1 MISLLHKSFV
11 GLRIATLT
19 LAISALSHAQQ
30 LSEPVVVDGA
40 QASPSQLVQEQK
52 QESELLSLE
61 QLLRQIQLAS
71 TRVNYQGIFVSH
83 WANQNLITSKITNL
97 FTNEHLSR
105 RVESLDD
112 SPIEVLRTDE
122 QQIQLFPE
130 QGVVVTV
137 PIREHDFPGL
147 LLSEVSGISDY
158 YAVEE
163 LDIPSRVAGIDCKK
177 ILVSPRDDSRYGF
190 RLCVEPIKRLLLQIE
205 TVNARQQIIS
215 QTTFTQL
222 IFDEQIDPASIHTE
236 HDYVTWSHFKPR
248 ADEVDLAAE
257 GWRFTLPGG
266 FQKVTS
272 FKLATGTNK
281 EVRQLTV
288 SDGLSS
294 FSIFIQELNQ
304 EDKDKYGLTDQVEGP
319 VNIFSKRLGD
329 YWLTALGAMPLPT
342 LKSVAESAE
351 HSSIED

>member
-11 GLRIATLT
+11 GISIAILIMA
-19 LAISALSHAQQ
+19 LSALSHAQQ
-30 LSEPVVVDGA
+30 LSEPAGSGSA
-40 QASPSQLVQEQK
+40 QSPQVQVTQEQ
-52 QESELLSLE
+52 QGIDLLSLE

-71 TRVNYQGIFVSH
+71 ARVNYQGIFVSH

-97 FTNEHLSR
+97 YSNEHLSR

-112 SPIEVLRTDE
+112 SPIEVLRNDE

-130 QGVVVTV
+130 QSVVVTV

-147 LLSEVSGISDY
+147 LLTEVEGISTY
-158 YAVEE
+158 YVAEE
-163 LDIPSRVAGIDCKK
+163 LDLPSRVAGIDCKK
-177 ILVSPRDDSRYGF
+177 IIVSPRDNSRYGF
-190 RLCVEPIKRLLLQIE
+190 RLCVEPVKHLLLQIE
-205 TVNARQQIIS
+205 TVNAKQQIIS

-222 IFDEQIDPASIHTE
+222 LFDDQIDPSSIHTE

-248 ADEVDLAAE
+248 SDEVDLATE
-257 GWRFTLPGG
+257 GWRFILPGG

-272 FKLATGTNK
+272 FKLATGTKK

-294 FSIFIQELNQ
+294 FSIFIQELSQ
-304 EDKDKYGLTDQVEGP
+304 EDKDKYGLSDQVEGP
-319 VNIFSKRLGD
+319 VNIYSKRIGN
-329 YWLTALGAMPLPT
+329 YWFTALGAMPLHT
-342 LKSVAESAE
+342 LESVAESAE
-351 HSSIED
+351 HSSIKD